1 MWLGI
6 SSPLLDFGGTFL
18 PCLWPCICSYCH
30 PFYTLLPDITLK
42 LTKQATLFLRV
53 FSYSPAL
60 LKLKSLYLIF
70 PFHLKMAYSQSRL
83 LILPRHSAS
92 PPLRCAEVISSVWNA
107 PSYLCP
113 SFKIHSLSPRKSIF
127 SDSSNLMWSLLY

>member
-1 MWLGI
+1 MAWHFFSTVGLQEH
-6 SSPLLDFGGTFL
+6 L
-18 PCLWPCICSYCH
+18 P
-30 PFYTLLPDITLK
+30 TLPV
-42 LTKQATLFLRV
+42 ASFLFLLSSILHIVARYYLKADKASHSLPKRV

-92 PPLRCAEVISSVWNA
+92 PPLQCAEAISSVWNA

-113 SFKIHSLSPRKSIF
+113 SFKVHSLSSRKSIF